1 MRKFFGI
8 AAALALASAGTMA
21 ATGQQK
27 PLPGGLEQRSE
38 VLRDDADEWVSDALE
53 LSDEQGPQIRRLA
66 VMAGRGA
73 ELGVSIRDLDTEQ
86 QKTGSGAVV
95 EEVRAG
101 SAAEKA
107 GIRKGDVIT
116 EFDGERVRGQRHL
129 SRLVS
134 ETPEGRT
141 VKATILREGKRVD
154 LSVTPEAGA
163 RAAGP
168 NFDFFVPGPD
178 NVMPGPPHER
188 NRYFTDEL
196 PRVEAWR
203 HGGTPFMPGRG
214 RLGVGIQELTPQLA
228 EYFGAKD
235 GVLITSVVPESP
247 AAKAGLK
254 AGDVITAVDGTA
266 VKDPGS
272 LTEAVQ
278 GAADGKS
285 LALGY
290 VRDKKA
296 ATATATL
303 EPREKPKVRP
313 SVRPI

>member
-8 AAALALASAGTMA
+8 AAALVLASAGTMA

-38 VLRDDADEWVSDALE
+38 VLRDDADEWVSDALD
-53 LSDEQGPQIRRLA
+53 LTDDQGPQTRRLA

-86 QKTGSGAVV
+86 QKAASGALV
-95 EEVRAG
+95 EEVRSG

-107 GIRKGDVIT
+107 GILKGDVIV

-141 VKATILREGKRVD
+141 VKATVLRDGRRVD
-154 LSVTPEAGA
+154 LSVTPEAGT
-163 RAAGP
+163 RAAGA

-178 NVMPGPPHER
+178 RIMPGPPREGR
-188 NRYFTDEL
+188 RFFSDEL
-196 PRVEAWR
+196 PRVDPWR
-203 HGGTPFMPGRG
+203 RGDGLFMPERA
-214 RLGVGIQELTPQLA
+214 RLGVGILSLTPQLA
-228 EYFGAKD
+228 EYFGTKD
-235 GVLITSVVPESP
+235 GVLVTSVVPKSP

-254 AGDVITAVDGTA
+254 AGDVITTVDGTEIT
-266 VKDPGS
+266 DPGA
-272 LTEAVQ
+272 LTHAVQ
-278 GAADGKS
+278 RAADGAS

-296 ATATATL
+296 ATAKATL
-303 EPREKPKVRP
+303 EAPETPREPQPAKP
-313 SVRPI
+313 I